1 MPATLDR
8 KKKVWVVRLEG
19 ETNISCA
26 AEFKNLLMEA
36 LASGKELQLDLQDA
50 TDLDVT
56 ALQLLWAAER
66 EAKASGK
73 SFVLAGALPETIAEI
88 ARESGLERFPVAAG
102 AS

>member
-8 KKKVWVVRLEG
+8 KKRVWVVRLEG

-73 SFVLAGALPETIAEI
+73 SFVLAGALPLAMAEI